1 MSGLIPHL
9 SISQSHVF
17 LLNSRLGHFSA
28 PPSREDPLFRS
39 YGVSLPSSLAVT
51 HSSTFGYSPRP
62 PVSVSGTGRHGL
74 KLSGFSRE
82 PPSPRCPPGRSLA
95 VLSRLSRGCVL
106 DCSPYTFALQPAIPS
121 AGGGSGPPSPLRS
134 RDGYGNVDPS
144 SVGKPAFQLAS
155 LRPRLTLIRLALIR
169 KPWSSGVRVSHRIVV
184 THAYICFSGRSS
196 SPHGPPS
203 APSGMLPYR
212 YTISHGFGAAL
223 HARSLSIP
231 PRSTGELL
239 RTL

>member
-1 MSGLIPHL
+1 MSGHIPRL
-9 SISQSHVF
+9 AASHSLVF

-95 VLSRLSRGCVL
+95 VLSRISKGCVL
-106 DCSPYTFALQPAIPS
+106 DCSPCTFALQPAIPS

-144 SVGKPAFQLAS
+144 SVGKPAFRLAS

-169 KPWSSGVRVSHRIVV
+169 KPWSSGVRVSH
-184 THAYICFSGRSS
+184 
-196 SPHGPPS
+196 PHCRYSCLHLLFRTLQPAS
-203 APSGMLPYR
+203 RRTFRAVRNAPLP
-212 YTISHGFGAAL
+212 IH
-223 HARSLSIP
+223 SIP
-231 PRSTGELL
+231 RL
-239 RTL
+239 RRRASRPFIIHTPPLDW

>member
-1 MSGLIPHL
+1 M
-9 SISQSHVF
+9 
-17 LLNSRLGHFSA
+17 
-28 PPSREDPLFRS
+28 
-39 YGVSLPSSLAVT
+39 PSSLAVT

-95 VLSRLSRGCVL
+95 VLSRFSRACVL
-106 DCSPYTFALQPAIPS
+106 DCTPYTFALQPAIPS

-144 SVGKPAFQLAS
+144 SVGKPASRLAS

-169 KPWSSGVRVSHRIVV
+169 KPWSSGVRVSHAHCRYSCLHLLSRPLQ
-184 THAYICFSGRSS
+184 HASRRTFLAGRDAPLPMLAHPTASATRLM
-196 SPHGPPS
+196 PAHHPYPPARLVS
-203 APSGMLPYR
+203 CYALFERM
-212 YTISHGFGAAL
+212 AA
-223 HARSLSIP
+223 SKPTSQLSVQADLVK
-231 PRSTGELL
+231 T
-239 RTL
+239 T

>member
-1 MSGLIPHL
+1 MSGHIPRL
-9 SISQSHVF
+9 AASHSLVF

-95 VLSRLSRGCVL
+95 VLSRIGKGCVL
-106 DCSPYTFALQPAIPS
+106 DCSPCTFALQPAIPS

-144 SVGKPAFQLAS
+144 SVGKPAFKLAS

-169 KPWSSGVRVSHRIVV
+169 KPWSSGVRVSH
-184 THAYICFSGRSS
+184 
-196 SPHGPPS
+196 PHCRYSCLHLLFRTLQQPS
-203 APSGMLPYR
+203 RATFRAVRNAPLP
-212 YTISHGFGAAL
+212 IH
-223 HARSLSIP
+223 SIP
-231 PRSTGELL
+231 RL
-239 RTL
+239 RRRASRPFIIHTPPLDW

>member
-1 MSGLIPHL
+1 MSGHIPRL
-9 SISQSHVF
+9 AASHSLVF

-95 VLSRLSRGCVL
+95 VLSRLGKGCVL
-106 DCSPYTFALQPAIPS
+106 DCSPCTFALQPAIPS

-169 KPWSSGVRVSHRIVV
+169 KPWSYGEGVSRPLYRYLYLHLLFH
-184 THAYICFSGRSS
+184 TLQHASRHTFNAY
-196 SPHGPPS
+196 
-203 APSGMLPYR
+203 GMLPYQSCTR
-212 YTISHGFGAAL
+212 HDSTSSAPDLCPIII
-223 HARSLSIP
+223 HARPLD
-231 PRSTGELL
+231 R
-239 RTL
+239 